1 MPRPEC
7 PVSLLHGYGVAGLQ
21 GCSALRKAFF
31 SNGSAAHPWVARAPH
46 RRAALSIKRYEKILV
61 KKVHEALPKVFDTA
75 GFVLDGRATG

>member
-1 MPRPEC
+1 M
-7 PVSLLHGYGVAGLQ
+7 LHSYRVAGLQ

-31 SNGSAAHPWVARAPH
+31 SNGSAARPWVVEAPQ
-46 RRAALSIKRYEKILV
+46 RTAAYLYKGYEKILV